1 MWDNEADRNIF
12 LEVLMCDKNQVELS
26 PERQE
31 RIRYWSGHMEGNWGN
46 EVKGLNDEGF
56 RGGGRTDGPS
66 RTATNLIWDHKYK
79 PILNIGNIRQYSVKI
94 LLETKS

>member
-46 EVKGLNDEGF
+46 EVKGLNDEVLKVF
-56 RGGGRTDGPS
+56 
-66 RTATNLIWDHKYK
+66 KK
-79 PILNIGNIRQYSVKI
+79 PMSGVEPL
-94 LLETKS
+94 TF